1 MTAPTRNRWTAVIVL
16 ASLYVFY
23 NAVELGIGDGGW
35 PQIIGVPLGSRR
47 RGVRRGAALR
57 AGKGFKR

>member
-1 MTAPTRNRWTAVIVL
+1 MSAPTRNRWTAVIVL

-35 PQIIGVPLGSRR
+35 PQIIGVPLGGAVAAY
-47 RGVRRGAALR
+47 GVARLVGGAGLQ
-57 AGKGFKR
+57 G